1 MEKKFFIANFF
12 FQVKKKKKKKKI
24 FQLEK
29 KIFLQLRF
37 FASAFFAKIVFFHDI
52 NLTPVQSQQF
62 SIKEDCWWADA
73 NSYQFL

>member
-1 MEKKFFIANFF
+1 MEKKIFIANFF
-12 FQVKKKKKKKKI
+12 FQVKKKN

-29 KIFLQLRF
+29 KIFLQLPF

>member
-12 FQVKKKKKKKKI
+12 FQVKKKKKKKI

-52 NLTPVQSQQF
+52 NLTTVQSQQF